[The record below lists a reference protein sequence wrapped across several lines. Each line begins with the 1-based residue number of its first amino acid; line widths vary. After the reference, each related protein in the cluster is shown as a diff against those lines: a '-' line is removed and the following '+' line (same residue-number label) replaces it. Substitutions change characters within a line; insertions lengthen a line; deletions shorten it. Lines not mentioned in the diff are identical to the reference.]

1 MIGEGF
7 SQSDVLN
14 ASFCEFRLSFPDSR
28 FFSGHNVKP
37 LLYFPLSDAPL
48 QILLSREADLL
59 SSDLNFGSENRP
71 LEKCPMLMLR
81 TTRVFL
87 EGLLSTCFSTAV
99 LEVGVTNILSAGC
112 LRVKEHLSSTGKSV
126 VMTPLM

>member
-1 MIGEGF
+1 MEE
-7 SQSDVLN
+7 SDVLN
-14 ASFCEFRLSFPDSR
+14 ASFCGFKLSCPESR
-28 FFSGHNVKP
+28 FFSGHTVKP

-48 QILLSREADLL
+48 QILLSSEADL
-59 SSDLNFGSENRP
+59 SSDLNFGSEKRA

-87 EGLLSTCFSTAV
+87 AGLWRTCFSTAV
-99 LEVGVTNILSAGC
+99 LGVGVTSILSAGW
-112 LRVKEHLSSTGKSV
+112 LRVNEHLSSTGKSV